1 MKNTLRL
8 LGLFCLL
15 LFQTAQAQDVIVT
28 VQVTPPYSTYLP
40 DYLNNPSKIIFS
52 LLSPRD
58 ADVKIRATI
67 TGDNGISVNTSPSG
81 SAATPIH
88 LVANQ
93 IKMMN
98 GTALKAYLD
107 VNSVVVT
114 GIDKNSLYRGNGLPE
129 GNYTVCLQ
137 VLDYRTGEALSQPAP
152 TGCSAPIQIQQINP
166 PQLIA
171 PVCDETIV
179 AGNLPQNMVF
189 TWLPAPGVK
198 PGTQYRLK
206 IVELVPIT
214 RNPNEAMNS
223 ATTPAFFETT
233 VGTFS
238 YLYGPAQPAL
248 KDGKKYAWR
257 VTAVDPLSA
266 GIAAK
271 SNFQNNGNSEVCSFT
286 YKKQTAAPVVNGV
299 ASYGITLVKPIKGE
313 KINSG
318 YGLEF
323 SWTASKK
330 TFNNY
335 ELQFTDSFT
344 QDNKISDWN
353 NVPANLFSR
362 PNSFMASKDVKKN
375 LSEKLP
381 GSWTNGKGKIAWR
394 IIARDGNKKAIDSSK
409 IEIYEVVDAPI
420 ADRIKLVSP
429 IQGKQIVSG
438 YGLKFQWKSSK
449 KQSITQYQLQFT
461 DRETTDKKISNWNN
475 ISDKLF
481 SNKNAY
487 FVSKDTKDLFV
498 ELPNSWTNGTGKI
511 AWRVV
516 GYSYGFP
523 VDSSKIETYE
533 IIEDKSDI
541 AQLKALGING
551 YYVKINQIYEKNQD
565 KFSASGTM
573 YLWEG
578 SKEINVQFKEMKIR
592 PVSVNAK
599 TGKKNWAAIQGEIV
613 IDASKQSFYNKF
625 TLESAEGTDGTFM
638 VTLNMMT
645 LKANLEGT
653 MDETAGLFKP
663 TKDSGTTEGRVK
675 GKWFTNFFLP
685 SPVNGNNMYE
695 YESAETIVKMSFADK
710 FDGSVNLKPEKV
722 LEKLGNGKIGVTFGS
737 GPGDMQMIIKS
748 LKADLSLSGIVL
760 VPNAAASTV
769 SSDLVNND
777 LSLPFKNQKNLNFA
791 HKLDNPVK
799 WKLVKDGSVWANV
812 TEMYVHLSST
822 GALDKKFE
830 KYPKGLNFDKFGV
843 TITLP
848 QKPGSQNAGTMN
860 MNFSNIYN
868 KGDGYGTLLK
878 NEYDTKSDVNISGFT
893 SKLNKSDVLMIK
905 NKLVYMYVKG
915 AIYVPFINDWRP
927 IGIDIDSEKIQG
939 ISVDFDYDKKYYLSK
954 TGGEIYLTLSSGR
967 LENNSI
973 VISPTLKMSNV
984 DRKGF
989 ETKGMPMCEIHIES
1003 TGAVSFNTNFNENA
1017 ASVCQGTKYLATYYK
1032 FDLNVD
1038 KITISRSATKT
1049 DTKFM
1054 FSGDLMLA
1062 EGISSKSKKEAGFVY
1077 KAPKPDPGAASSN
1090 PYIQEYTAPGNQNY
1104 TAPKPNTIPK
1114 NFGGPAAWDIEQ
1126 EVAIVENSIEITD
1139 DKKAVQGEYEDGGQ
1153 KFGGGFKMVQNDP
1166 TWGDY
1171 FELGGYYETK
1181 EPSAK
1186 QLEMKFILGKKPK
1199 IGGYFSYW
1207 YFDFYQKGYV
1217 TIPVIPGIVEVS
1229 GFGGK
1234 AYYHMG
1240 VQYDN
1245 QGNVTSMIPDKSKS
1259 LGIAAI
1265 ANVRTMYD
1273 QGMTVHGKATLVTQF
1288 QGWSIDG
1295 IDYYI
1300 KGDAIAS
1307 NDQSNGLL
1315 QARMNGQLNWVEKYL
1330 DGHGQIWGNV
1340 QDLVCLNEGQ
1350 ANEDAVNFHFGA
1362 DDFYINVGSK
1372 ESPITAEILCGNGW
1386 STGVWFG
1393 LDTNSLG
1400 LGLEK
1405 KYDSGWKGLDL
1416 GVASAMGRLTAK
1428 LTASLDVT
1436 YSPFQAT
1443 GDVEFHGK
1451 AYGKGC
1457 VDVIG
1462 CIGGHCSA
1470 DAKLTVSMPD
1480 PVLFKGSVRCDV
1492 SRWIPDF
1499 TLNASWSSKDGFDI
1513 SL

>member
-114 GIDKNSLYRGNGLPE
+114 GIDRNSLYRGNGLPE

-137 VLDYRTGEALSQPAP
+137 VLDYRTGEPLSQPAP

-179 AGNLPQNMVF
+179 AGNQPQSVVF

-206 IVELVPIT
+206 IVELVPVT

-233 VGTFS
+233 TGTFS

-248 KDGKKYAWR
+248 KDGRKYAWR
-257 VTAVDPLSA
+257 VTAVDPIASGA
-266 GIAAK
+266 GSK
-271 SNFQNNGNSEVCSFT
+271 SNFQNNGHSEVCSFT
-286 YKKQTAAPVVNGV
+286 YKKQTAVPVVNGV
-299 ASYGITLVKPIKGE
+299 PSYGITLVKPIKGE

-330 TFNNY
+330 AFNNY
-335 ELQFTDSFT
+335 ELQFTNSFT
-344 QDNKISDWN
+344 QDNKISDWSN
-353 NVPANLFSR
+353 IPADLFSR

-375 LSEKLP
+375 LSEKLS
-381 GSWTNGKGKIAWR
+381 GGWTSGKGKIAWR
-394 IIARDGNKKAIDSSK
+394 IIARDQNQKPVDSSK
-409 IEIYEVVDAPI
+409 IEIYEVVDAPLT
-420 ADRIKLVSP
+420 DRIKLVSP
-429 IQGKQIVSG
+429 IQGKQIVAG
-438 YGLKFQWKSSK
+438 YGLKLQWESSK
-449 KQSITQYQLQFT
+449 KQSVSEYQLQFT
-461 DRETTDKKISNWNN
+461 DRFTQDQKITNWSNLPEN
-475 ISDKLF
+475 LF
-481 SNKNAY
+481 SVKNA
-487 FVSKDTKDLFV
+487 FFASKNTKELFV
-498 ELPNSWTNGTGKI
+498 DLPNMWTSGATKI

-516 GYSYGFP
+516 GMSYGQV

-541 AQLKALGING
+541 AQLKGLMFNG
-551 YYVKINQIYEKNQD
+551 YPVKITQIYEKDQD
-565 KFSASGTM
+565 NFGASGVIM
-573 YLWEG
+573 LWEG
-578 SKEINVQFKEMKIR
+578 GKEVAVSFSKLKIR
-592 PVSVNAK
+592 PVSIIAK
-599 TGKKNWAAIQGEIV
+599 TQQKLWAAIGGEMKV
-613 IDASKQSFYNKF
+613 EVSNKLMSGNKF
-625 TLESAEGTDGTFM
+625 MLESAKETDGTFQ
-638 VTLNMMT
+638 VTLNSMKLT
-645 LKANLEGT
+645 ANLEGT
-653 MDETAGLFKP
+653 MDTATGLFKP
-663 TKDSGTTEGRVK
+663 TNDLGQTQGYIK
-675 GKWFTNFFLP
+675 GKWFTNFFMP
-685 SPVNGNNMYE
+685 NPVNGNNMYE
-695 YESAETIVKMSFADK
+695 YESGETIVKMTFADK

-722 LEKLGNGKIGVTFGS
+722 LEKQGNGKIGVTFGS
-737 GPGDMQMIIKS
+737 GPNDMQLTIKN
-748 LKADLSLSGIVL
+748 LKADLSLSGVVL
-760 VPNAAASTV
+760 VPNAAASN
-769 SSDLVNND
+769 SSNDLVNND
-777 LSLPFKNQKNLNFA
+777 LSLSFKNQKNLNFA

-812 TEMYVHLSST
+812 TEMYVHLSAT

-843 TITLP
+843 TVTLP
-848 QKPGSQNAGTMN
+848 QKAGSQNAGTMN

-893 SKLNKSDVLMIK
+893 SKLTKSEVLMNK
-905 NKLVYMYVKG
+905 NKLIYLYVKG

-967 LENNSI
+967 LENNTI

-989 ETKGMPMCEIHIES
+989 ETKSMPMCDIHIES
-1003 TGAVSFNTNFNENA
+1003 TGAISFNTNFNENA

-1038 KITISRSATKT
+1038 RITISRSATKT

-1062 EGISSKSKKEAGFVY
+1062 AGISSKSRKEAGFLY
-1077 KAPKPDPGAASSN
+1077 HAPKPDPGAASSN
-1090 PYIQEYTAPGNQNY
+1090 PNIQEYNAPGNGTY
-1104 TAPKPNTIPK
+1104 TAPKPNSVPK
-1114 NFGGPAAWDIEQ
+1114 NFGPASWDLEQ
-1126 EVAIVENSIEITD
+1126 EVPIVENSIEITD

-1153 KFGGGFKMVQNDP
+1153 KFGGGFKIVQNDP

-1171 FELGGYYETK
+1171 FELGGYYESK

-1186 QLEMKFILGKKPK
+1186 QLEMKFILGKKPAMS
-1199 IGGYFSYW
+1199 YHYSYW
-1207 YFDFYQKGYV
+1207 FFEFYQKGYV

-1245 QGNVTSMIPDKSKS
+1245 QGNITNMIPDKSKS

-1273 QGMTVHGKATLVTQF
+1273 QGMTVHGKVTLVTQF
-1288 QGWSIDG
+1288 QGWSLDG

-1307 NDQSNGLL
+1307 NDQSSGLL

-1340 QDLVCLNEGQ
+1340 HDLVCLNEGQ

-1386 STGVWFG
+1386 STGVWFN

-1400 LGLEK
+1400 LGLSK

-1416 GVASAMGRLTAK
+1416 GVASAMGRLEAT
-1428 LTASLDVT
+1428 LSASLDVT

-1443 GDVEFHGK
+1443 GEVDFHG
-1451 AYGKGC
+1451 AAHGKGC
-1457 VDVIG
+1457 VWVG
-1462 CIGGHCSA
+1462 CIGGSCTA

-1480 PVLFKGSVRCDV
+1480 PVVFKGSVRCDV

>member
-114 GIDKNSLYRGNGLPE
+114 GIDRNSLYRGNGLPE

-137 VLDYRTGEALSQPAP
+137 VLDYRTGAPLSQPAP
-152 TGCSAPIQIQQINP
+152 TGCSAPIQIQQTNP

-179 AGNLPQNMVF
+179 AGNQPQSVVF

-206 IVELVPIT
+206 IVELVPVT

-233 VGTFS
+233 IGTFS

-257 VTAVDPLSA
+257 VTAVDPIASGA
-266 GIAAK
+266 GSK
-271 SNFQNNGNSEVCSFT
+271 SNFQNNGHSEVCSFT
-286 YKKQTAAPVVNGV
+286 YQKPAVAPTNGL
-299 ASYGITLVKPIKGE
+299 ASYGIALLKPIKSE
-313 KINSG
+313 KVYSG

-323 SWTASKK
+323 SWKASAKVPK
-330 TFNNY
+330 SY

-344 QDNKISDWN
+344 QGQKITNWN
-353 NVPANLFSR
+353 AIPDNLFSR
-362 PNSFMASKDVKKN
+362 EDSFMASKNVGNK

-381 GSWTNGKGKIAWR
+381 GAWTNGKGKIAWR
-394 IIARDGNKKAIDSSK
+394 IIARNAMEKAIDSSK
-409 IEIYEVVDAPI
+409 IEIYEIVEAPT
-420 ADRIKLVSP
+420 ADRIKLVAP

-438 YGLKFQWKSSK
+438 YGLKFQWESSK
-449 KQSITQYQLQFT
+449 KLSITNYQLQFT
-461 DRETTDKKISNWNN
+461 DRETTDKKITNWNN
-475 ISDKLF
+475 ISDQLF
-481 SNKNAY
+481 SKKNSY
-487 FVSKDTKDLFV
+487 FASKNTKDLFV

-516 GYSYGFP
+516 GYSYGFA

-533 IIEDKSDI
+533 IIEDKSEL
-541 AQLKALGING
+541 AQLKAFMING
-551 YYVKINQIYEKNQD
+551 YYVKVTQLSEKDPDN
-565 KFSASGTM
+565 FGGAGTM

-578 SKEINVQFKEMKIR
+578 GKEVPVAFKNLKIR
-592 PVSVNAK
+592 PVSKVAK
-599 TGKKNWAAIQGEIV
+599 TQQKIWAAIKGEMTV
-613 IDASKQSFYNKF
+613 EVYKKLLTGNKF
-625 TLESAEGTDGTFM
+625 MLESAKETDGTFQL
-638 VTLNMMT
+638 TLNTMT
-645 LKANLEGT
+645 LTANLEGT
-653 MDETAGLFKP
+653 MDEGAGLFTA
-663 TKDSGTTEGRVK
+663 TKDLGHTEGLVK
-675 GKWFTNFFLP
+675 GKWFTNFFIP
-685 SPVNGNNMYE
+685 NPTNPGNNLYE
-695 YESAETIVKMSFADK
+695 FETAETSIKMTFAEK
-710 FDGSVNLKPEKV
+710 FDGSLNLKSDKT
-722 LEKLGNGKIGVTFGS
+722 LEKQGNGKISVTFGN
-737 GPGDMQMIIKS
+737 GPADMELKVKG
-748 LKADLSLSGIVL
+748 LKADLSLSGVVT
-760 VPNAAASTV
+760 VPNAAPSENGNEVTG
-769 SSDLVNND
+769 N
-777 LSLPFKNQKNLNFA
+777 LSLQFSSQHNLNFA
-791 HKLDNPVK
+791 HKLQSPLQ
-799 WKLVKDGSVWANV
+799 WKLNTDGSVKANV
-812 TEMYVHLSST
+812 TDLYVQLSGS
-822 GALDKKFE
+822 GVLDEKFK

-848 QKPGSQNAGTMN
+848 QKPNSQSAGTMN
-860 MNFSNIYN
+860 MAISNIYN

-893 SKLNKSDVLMIK
+893 SKLTKSDVLMNK
-905 NKLVYMYVKG
+905 NKLIYLYVKG

-967 LENNSI
+967 LENNTI
-973 VISPTLKMSNV
+973 VISPTIKITNNE
-984 DRKGF
+984 RKGL
-989 ETKGMPMCEIHIES
+989 ETKSMPTCDIHIES
-1003 TGAVSFNTNFNENA
+1003 TGAISFNTNFNENA

-1038 KITISRSATKT
+1038 RITISRSATKT

-1062 EGISSKSKKEAGFVY
+1062 AGISSKSRKEAGFLY
-1077 KAPKPDPGAASSN
+1077 HAPKPDPGAASSN
-1090 PYIQEYTAPGNQNY
+1090 PNIQEYNAPGNGTY
-1104 TAPKPNTIPK
+1104 TAPKPNSVPK
-1114 NFGGPAAWDIEQ
+1114 NFGPASWDLEQ
-1126 EVAIVENSIEITD
+1126 EVPIVENSIEITD

-1153 KFGGGFKMVQNDP
+1153 KFGGGFKIVQNDP

-1171 FELGGYYETK
+1171 FELGGYYESK

-1186 QLEMKFILGKKPK
+1186 QLEMKFILGKKPAMS
-1199 IGGYFSYW
+1199 YHYSYW
-1207 YFDFYQKGYV
+1207 FFEFYQKGYV

-1245 QGNVTSMIPDKSKS
+1245 QGNITNMIPDKSKS

-1273 QGMTVHGKATLVTQF
+1273 QGMTVHGKVTLVTQF
-1288 QGWSIDG
+1288 QGWSLDG

-1307 NDQSNGLL
+1307 NDQSSGLL

-1340 QDLVCLNEGQ
+1340 HDLVCLNEGQ

-1386 STGVWFG
+1386 STGVWFN

-1400 LGLEK
+1400 LGLSK

-1416 GVASAMGRLTAK
+1416 GVASAMGRLEAT
-1428 LTASLDVT
+1428 LSASLDVT

-1443 GDVEFHGK
+1443 GEVDFHG
-1451 AYGKGC
+1451 AAHGKGC
-1457 VDVIG
+1457 VWVG
-1462 CIGGHCSA
+1462 CIGGSCTA

-1480 PVLFKGSVRCDV
+1480 PVVFKGSVRCDV